1 MLIKLFISFFK
12 IGAFSFGGGYA
23 MLPFIQEEVIQVHH
37 WLTANE
43 FVDILA
49 IAQMTPGPIALDS
62 ATFIGY
68 RLGGIWGSL
77 SATTAVIMPSF
88 IIILTIAHFFNK
100 FKESQNVQWAFKGIR
115 PVVLGLIASAG
126 ISVAKGTIGDVR
138 SVFIAVSLFCLLSF
152 KKLHPIIAIVLAGLL
167 GIILY

>member
-23 MLPFIQEEVIQVHH
+23 MLPFIQEEVIEVHK
-37 WLTANE
+37 WLTATE

-49 IAQMTPGPIALDS
+49 IAQMTPGPIALNS

-68 RLGGIWGSL
+68 RLGGVLGSL
-77 SATTAVIMPSF
+77 SATTAVVMPSF

-126 ISVAKGTIGDVR
+126 ISVADGTIVDIR
-138 SVFIAVSLFCLLSF
+138 SAFIAVSLFLLISF
-152 KKLHPIIAIVLAGLL
+152 KKLHPILAIVVAGLM
-167 GIILY
+167 GVILY

>member
-23 MLPFIQEEVIQVHH
+23 MLPFIQEEVIEVHH
-37 WLTANE
+37 WLTASE

-49 IAQMTPGPIALDS
+49 IAQMTPGPIALNS

-77 SATTAVIMPSF
+77 SATTAVVMPSF

-126 ISVAKGTIGDVR
+126 ISVAKGTIVDLR
-138 SVFIAVSLFCLLSF
+138 STFIAVSLFYLLSF
-152 KKLHPIIAIVLAGLL
+152 KKLHPIVAIVIAGVM
-167 GIILY
+167 GVILY